1 MNTEIIE
8 NKKLNRRFFNEVS
21 DFMQW
26 DQASVCSEIAK
37 DNAILFQ
44 IWVRKYWSISKG
56 KYRHRGDFCRNDR
69 LINEQEL
76 YPIFVEWYNNKSNT
90 NK

>member
-44 IWVRKYWSISKG
+44 IWVRKYWTISKG
-56 KYRHRGDFCRNDR
+56 KYRHRGDFYRNDR